1 VDARRHP
8 LLGSRALMSDARFPW
23 PAPSEGGSPPVW
35 TGRGFE
41 LDGARVPVMSYGVGE
56 SGWSDG
62 LTSMHEDVAGATHPI
77 DLASRRHAVEQLRKH
92 LTRPDAV
99 VLEVGCSSGYL
110 LRDMR
115 AALPDAF
122 LIGAD
127 YVRGPLVTLADAL
140 PTVPILQF
148 DLQKCPLPAASV
160 DAVVLLNV
168 LEHIEDDAAAV
179 GHLFRILKP
188 GGVAV
193 IEIPAGPQLYDVY
206 DKELMHFRR
215 YRRKGAVALFEK
227 AGFRVEKASHLG
239 FFVYPGFWAVKKKN
253 RLFASKEA
261 GAAVVAKDIK
271 SSASPVLASL
281 MNLELKLGEKMSFPV
296 GIRCLVTARK
306 PA

>member
-1 VDARRHP
+1 MDA
-8 LLGSRALMSDARFPW
+8 AQFPW
-23 PAPSEGGSPPVW
+23 PTLSDEGARPAW
-35 TGRGFE
+35 TARGFE
-41 LDGARVPVMSYGVGE
+41 VDGARVPVLSYGVGA

-62 LTSMHEDVAGATHPI
+62 LTTMHEDTAGADHPI

-92 LTRPDAV
+92 LPRPDAI

-115 AALPDAF
+115 AAMPEAL

-127 YVRGPLVTLADAL
+127 YVRGPLEVLAGSM

-148 DLQKCPLPAASV
+148 DLQRCPLPDASV

-168 LEHIEDDAAAV
+168 LEHIENDVTAV

-193 IEIPAGPQLYDVY
+193 IEIPAGPELFDVY
-206 DKELMHFRR
+206 DKLLMHFRR
-215 YRRKGAVALFEK
+215 YRLEGAVSLFEG
-227 AGFRVEKASHLG
+227 AGFRIAKASHLG

-253 RLFASKEA
+253 RMFAKEQ
-261 GAAVVAKDIK
+261 AAADVVAKDIK
-271 SSASPVLASL
+271 TSANPVLSSL
-281 MNLELKLGEKMSFPV
+281 MSLELKLGEKMSFPV
-296 GIRCLVTARK
+296 GIRCLVTCRK
-306 PA
+306 PD

>member
-1 VDARRHP
+1 
-8 LLGSRALMSDARFPW
+8 M
-23 PAPSEGGSPPVW
+23 W
-35 TGRGFE
+35 TGAGFE
-41 LDGARVPVMSYGVGE
+41 LDGARVPVMSYGVGA

-77 DLASRRHAVEQLRKH
+77 DLASRRHAVDQLRRH
-92 LTRPDAV
+92 LPRPDAV

-115 AALPDAF
+115 EALPQAF

-127 YVRGPLVTLADAL
+127 YVRGPLEALAGSL
-140 PTVPILQF
+140 PDVPILQF
-148 DLQKCPLPAASV
+148 DLQRCPLPDASV

-179 GHLFRILKP
+179 GHLYRVLRP

-215 YRRKGAVALFEK
+215 YRRRGAVGLFEK
-227 AGFRVEKASHLG
+227 AGFRVAKASHLG

-281 MNLELKLGEKMSFPV
+281 MNLELKLGERVSYPV
-296 GIRCLVTARK
+296 GIRCLITARK

>member
-1 VDARRHP
+1 
-8 LLGSRALMSDARFPW
+8 MSDARFPW
-23 PAPSEGGSPPVW
+23 PSPTEGGPPPVW
-35 TGRGFE
+35 TGHGFE
-41 LDGARVPVMSYGVGE
+41 LGGVRVPVMSYGVGA
-56 SGWSDG
+56 SGWSDD
-62 LTSMHEDVAGATHPI
+62 LTSMHENLAGAAHPI
-77 DLASRRHAVEQLRKH
+77 DVASRRHAVEQLRKH

-115 AALPDAF
+115 AAMPDAF

-127 YVRGPLVTLADAL
+127 YVRGPLVALADAL

-148 DLQKCPLPAASV
+148 DLQRCPLPDASV

-179 GHLFRILKP
+179 GHLYRVLRP

-227 AGFRVEKASHLG
+227 AGFRVDKASHLG

-253 RLFASKEA
+253 RLFAPKEG
-261 GAAVVAKDIK
+261 GAAVVAKEIK
-271 SSASPVLASL
+271 SSSSPLLSTL

>member
-1 VDARRHP
+1 MADA
-8 LLGSRALMSDARFPW
+8 AFPW
-23 PAPSEGGSPPVW
+23 PALTDGGPRPVW
-35 TGRGFE
+35 TGSGFE
-41 LDGARVPVMSYGVGE
+41 VAGAPAAVLSYGVGA

-62 LTSMHEDVAGATHPI
+62 LTSMHEDVAGAAHPI
-77 DLASRRHAVEQLRKH
+77 DVASRAHAVAQLQRSVP
-92 LTRPDAV
+92 RPDAA

-110 LRDMR
+110 LREMR
-115 AALPDAF
+115 AALPEAF

-127 YVRGPLVTLADAL
+127 YVRGPLEALASSM

-148 DLQKCPLPAASV
+148 DLQRCPLPDGSV

-179 GHLFRILKP
+179 AHLFRILKP
-188 GGVAV
+188 GGAAV
-193 IEIPAGPQLYDVY
+193 VEIPAGPHLYDVY

-215 YRRKGAVALFEK
+215 YRRKGAVSLFEQ

-253 RLFASKEA
+253 RWFPSKDSD
-261 GAAVVAKDIK
+261 AAVVAKDIK
-271 SSASPVLASL
+271 AGDNRLLSAL
-281 MNLELKLGEKMSFPV
+281 MKLELKLGAKMSYPV
-296 GIRCLVTARK
+296 GIRCVLTCRK

>member
-1 VDARRHP
+1 MDA
-8 LLGSRALMSDARFPW
+8 ARFPW
-23 PAPSEGGSPPVW
+23 PSPSAGGSRPSW
-35 TGRGFE
+35 TAAGFE
-41 LDGARVPVMSYGVGE
+41 LDGARLPVLSYDVGA

-62 LTSMHEDVAGATHPI
+62 LTTMHEDTAGADHPI
-77 DLASRRHAVEQLRKH
+77 DLASRRHAVEQLRRN
-92 LTRPDAV
+92 LPRPDAV

-110 LRDMR
+110 LRDLQ
-115 AALPDAF
+115 AALPEAF

-127 YVRGPLVTLADAL
+127 YVRGPLVTLAGTM

-148 DLQKCPLPAASV
+148 DLQKCPLPDASV

-168 LEHIEDDAAAV
+168 LEHIENDAAAV

-193 IEIPAGPQLYDVY
+193 IEIPAGPQLFDVY
-206 DKELMHFRR
+206 DKLLMHFRR
-215 YRRKGAVALFEK
+215 YTRAGAVSLFET

-253 RLFASKEA
+253 RMFAKDAKEET
-261 GAAVVAKDIK
+261 AAQVVATDIK
-271 SSASPVLASL
+271 KSASPLLSSL
-281 MNLELKLGEKMSFPV
+281 MKLELSLGEKMSFPV
-296 GIRCLVTARK
+296 GIRCVLTCRK